1 MADYVVEFTG
11 RNNLSQAAQGVKK
24 DLEAINNEAGK
35 VSENVSK
42 YDAFAARFEKISNS
56 TKPLKAQLGSLKR
69 LLADMNMEGF
79 DDHGLMTEVAMKA
92 GQIKDAI
99 NDASDAVNRFSSDTQ
114 RLDAGIQ
121 AFQLGAAGASV
132 LAGAMGM
139 VGVESE
145 KTQRMI
151 LKVQS
156 ALALLNG
163 VQQIA
168 NLLNKDSALMQR
180 LKAVRLAASTRAEV
194 QNTAAT
200 AANTVAEGVNTAAT
214 GASTAAQ
221 NLWNTAKAIAK
232 ALLGDFTGLIILG
245 VGALTTYTMVTS
257 DAADEQAKLNDE
269 VDEAA
274 EKQKRYKSVM
284 SDTFAGLMSDYTKMK
299 IEWKSLKSEHE
310 KNQWLVDNKN
320 KLADLG
326 IAVDNV
332 VNAENAF
339 NGNTN
344 AVVENFIKRAK
355 AAARLAEL
363 TDLYRKQMELLDKR
377 ETTLEGVNS
386 STMKQR
392 TGKTA
397 QEGQAIPSGYYDSRY
412 GKVDQS
418 GTWRFTK
425 EGAAM
430 WNNGAGENAAS
441 VKKIDEDIKD
451 VGKQIDKVANAISE
465 DTKAI
470 PKTKPTTS
478 TTSTT
483 PTKSTTTTKVKTE
496 VEFAEGSL
504 ADLEA
509 QLSAAKKRL
518 TTGLFQ
524 GDETKESLIQLVEDL
539 EAKVK
544 DKKIELKFD
553 ISDAQ
558 KKLEEANKEFSE
570 LNTTY
575 TPETSSFD
583 EAIGNNKQRLDAI
596 KDEMAF
602 NDALIRQLKE
612 QKQRYESLGNV
623 EGIKAVNEQLG
634 VTLEKQTK
642 LREEAKTLHGQRE
655 DKEKEAEAWGYYAQM
670 LSSTADAFSILGD
683 SEEAAAAKFALN
695 TAAMIFDAAK
705 TITAMYA
712 KTMADGASSA
722 FALPF
727 PENLAAWAVVAST
740 IGSIFASLPKFAEG
754 GIVGGSMYEH
764 PIMAHKG
771 EVILNERQQKTLF
784 DAIDKGNVGGSGSI
798 AHVVGRVRGKD
809 LELVLD
815 NNKRSKSRAG
825 INLTF

>member
-35 VSENVSK
+35 VSQNVSK

-56 TKPLKAQLGSLKR
+56 TKPLKAQLRTLKA

-79 DDHGLMTEVAMKA
+79 NDHGLMTEVAMKA
-92 GQIKDAI
+92 GQIEDSI
-99 NDASDAVNRFSSDTQ
+99 NDARDAIHRFSSDTHN
-114 RLDAGIQ
+114 LDATIQ
-121 AFQLGAAGASV
+121 AFQLGAAGTSA

-139 VGVESE
+139 LGVESE
-145 KTQRMI
+145 KTQQMI

-156 ALALLNG
+156 ALAVLNG

-168 NLLNKDSALMQR
+168 NILNKDSALMQK
-180 LKAVRLAASTRAEV
+180 LKAIRLAATTREEV
-194 QNTAAT
+194 QNTVALT
-200 AANTVAEGVNTAAT
+200 ANTVAERANTTATAA
-214 GASTAAQ
+214 STVAQ
-221 NLWNTAKAIAK
+221 NGWNTAKAIAK
-232 ALLGDFTGLIILG
+232 ALLGDYTGLILLG
-245 VGALTTYTMVTS
+245 VGALSTYALFTS
-257 DAADEQAKLNDE
+257 DAADEQAQLNDE

-274 EKQKRYKSVM
+274 EKQKRYKDVM
-284 SDTFAGLMSDYTKMK
+284 SDTFATLMSDYTKMK
-299 IEWKSLKSEHE
+299 NEWKSLKSEHE

-320 KLADLG
+320 KLVDLG

-332 VNAENAF
+332 VDAENAF

-344 AVVENFIKRAK
+344 SVVENFIKRAR

-363 TDLYRKQMELLDKR
+363 TDLYREQMELLDKR

-397 QEGQAIPSGYYDSRY
+397 QEGQAIPSGYYNSRY

-441 VKKIDEDIKD
+441 VKKIDDALAENSSKIEKLTTAIGKD
-451 VGKQIDKVANAISE
+451 TNVTLK
-465 DTKAI
+465 
-470 PKTKPTTS
+470 PKS

-483 PTKSTTTTKVKTE
+483 PTKSTTAANVKTE
-496 VEFAEGSL
+496 DQFAKGSL

-509 QLSAAKKRL
+509 QLNAAKKRL
-518 TTGLFQ
+518 TTGMFQ
-524 GDETKESLIQLVEDL
+524 GNETQESLTQLVQDL

-544 DKKIELKFD
+544 EKKIELKFEVQFAKGSLADLEAQLDEAKKRLTTGIFQGDETQESLTQLVQDLEAKVKEKKIELKFD
-553 ISDAQ
+553 VSDAQ
-558 KKLEEANKEFSE
+558 KKLEE
-570 LNTTY
+570 
-575 TPETSSFD
+575 PEYD
-583 EAIGNNKQRLDAI
+583 VDKQ
-596 KDEMAF
+596 KD
-602 NDALIRQLKE
+602 LK
-612 QKQRYESLGNV
+612 
-623 EGIKAVNEQLG
+623 
-634 VTLEKQTK
+634 
-642 LREEAKTLHGQRE
+642 
-655 DKEKEAEAWGYYAQM
+655 KEAEEWGYYAQM
-670 LSSTADAFSILGD
+670 LNSTADAFSILGD

-695 TAAMIFDAAK
+695 TAAILADAVN
-705 TITAMYA
+705 TITAMNAEALA
-712 KTMADGASSA
+712 KGASSA

-727 PENLAAWAVVAST
+727 PANLAAWATVVST
-740 IGSIFASLPKFAEG
+740 ITSIFAALPKFAEG

-784 DAIDKGNVGGSGSI
+784 DAIDNGNVGSSGSI
-798 AHVVGRVRGKD
+798 ARVVGRVRGKD

>member
-35 VSENVSK
+35 VSQNVSK
-42 YDAFAARFEKISNS
+42 YDAFAARFENISNS
-56 TKPLKAQLGSLKR
+56 TKPLKAQLRTLKA

-79 DDHGLMTEVAMKA
+79 NDHGLMTEVAMKA
-92 GQIKDAI
+92 GQIEDSI
-99 NDASDAVNRFSSDTQ
+99 NDARDAIHRFSSDTHN
-114 RLDAGIQ
+114 LDATIQ
-121 AFQLGAAGASV
+121 AFELGAAGTSV

-139 VGVESE
+139 LGVESE
-145 KTQRMI
+145 KTQQMI

-156 ALALLNG
+156 ALAVLNG

-168 NLLNKDSALMQR
+168 NILNKDSALMQK
-180 LKAVRLAASTRAEV
+180 LKAIRLAATTNEEAK
-194 QNTAAT
+194 NTIAI
-200 AANTVAEGVNTAAT
+200 AANTVAERANTTATAA
-214 GASTAAQ
+214 STVAQ
-221 NLWNTAKAIAK
+221 NGWNTAKAIAK
-232 ALLGDFTGLIILG
+232 ALLGDYTGLILLG
-245 VGALTTYTMVTS
+245 VGALSAYAMFTS
-257 DAADEQAKLNDE
+257 DAADEQAQLNDE

-274 EKQKRYKSVM
+274 EKQKRYKDVM
-284 SDTFAGLMSDYTKMK
+284 SDTFASLMSDYTKMK
-299 IEWKSLKSEHE
+299 NEWKSLKSEHE
-310 KNQWLVDNKN
+310 KNQWLVDNKS
-320 KLADLG
+320 KLVDLG

-332 VNAENAF
+332 VDAENAF

-344 AVVENFIKRAK
+344 AVVENFIKRAR

-363 TDLYRKQMELLDKR
+363 TDLYREQMELLDKR

-397 QEGQAIPSGYYDSRY
+397 QEGQAIPSGYYNSRY

-441 VKKIDEDIKD
+441 VKKIDDALAENSSKIEKLTTEIGKD
-451 VGKQIDKVANAISE
+451 TNVTLK
-465 DTKAI
+465 
-470 PKTKPTTS
+470 PKS

-483 PTKSTTTTKVKTE
+483 PTKSTTTAKVNTE
-496 VEFAEGSL
+496 SQFAKGSL

-509 QLSAAKKRL
+509 QLNAAKKRL
-518 TTGLFQ
+518 TTGMFQ
-524 GDETKESLIQLVEDL
+524 GNETQESLTQLVQDL

-544 DKKIELKFD
+544 DKKIELKLD
-553 ISDAQ
+553 ASDANKKREEDENDDDEQ
-558 KKLEEANKEFSE
+558 KKLDKKVEA
-570 LNTTY
+570 Y
-575 TPETSSFD
+575 
-583 EAIGNNKQRLDAI
+583 GR
-596 KDEMAF
+596 
-602 NDALIRQLKE
+602 
-612 QKQRYESLGNV
+612 
-623 EGIKAVNEQLG
+623 
-634 VTLEKQTK
+634 
-642 LREEAKTLHGQRE
+642 
-655 DKEKEAEAWGYYAQM
+655 YAQI
-670 LSSTADAFSILGD
+670 LNSTAEAFSILGD
-683 SEEAAAAKFALN
+683 SAEAAAAKFTLN
-695 TAAMIFDAAK
+695 TAAMIFDAIKTLAPMQAK
-705 TITAMYA
+705 AMA
-712 KTMADGASSA
+712 EGAANA

-771 EVILNERQQKTLF
+771 EVIFNERQQKTLF
-784 DAIDKGNVGGSGSI
+784 DAIDKGNIGGSGSI
-798 AHVVGRVRGKD
+798 ARVVGRVRGKD

>member
-35 VSENVSK
+35 VSQNVSK
-42 YDAFAARFEKISNS
+42 YDAFADRFEKISNS
-56 TKPLKAQLGSLKR
+56 TKPLKAQLRILKA

-79 DDHGLMTEVAMKA
+79 NDHGLMTEVAMKA
-92 GQIKDAI
+92 GQIEDSI
-99 NDASDAVNRFSSDTQ
+99 NDARDAIHRFSSDTHN
-114 RLDAGIQ
+114 LDATIQ
-121 AFQLGAAGASV
+121 AFQLGAAGTSV

-139 VGVESE
+139 LGVESE
-145 KTQRMI
+145 KTQQMI

-156 ALALLNG
+156 ALAVLNG

-168 NLLNKDSALMQR
+168 NILNKDSALMQK
-180 LKAVRLAASTRAEV
+180 LKAIRLAATTKEEAK
-194 QNTAAT
+194 NTIAL
-200 AANTVAEGVNTAAT
+200 AANTVAEKANTTATAA
-214 GASTAAQ
+214 STVAQ
-221 NLWNTAKAIAK
+221 NGWNTAKAIAK
-232 ALLGDFTGLIILG
+232 ALLGDYTGLILLG
-245 VGALTTYTMVTS
+245 VGALSTYAMFTS
-257 DAADEQAKLNDE
+257 DAADEQAQLNDE

-274 EKQKRYKSVM
+274 EKQKRYKDVM
-284 SDTFAGLMSDYTKMK
+284 SDTFASLMSDYTKMK
-299 IEWKSLKSEHE
+299 NEWKSLKSEHE
-310 KNQWLVDNKN
+310 KNQWLVDNKS
-320 KLADLG
+320 KLVDLG
-326 IAVDNV
+326 IAVNNV
-332 VNAENAF
+332 VDAENAF

-363 TDLYRKQMELLDKR
+363 TDLYREQMELLDKR

-397 QEGQAIPSGYYDSRY
+397 QEGQAIPSGYYNSRY

-441 VKKIDEDIKD
+441 VKKIDDALAENS
-451 VGKQIDKVANAISE
+451 KQIEKLTTAIGK
-465 DTKAI
+465 DTNVTLK
-470 PKTKPTTS
+470 PKS

-483 PTKSTTTTKVKTE
+483 PTKSTTAANVNTDVQ
-496 VEFAEGSL
+496 FAKGSL

-518 TTGLFQ
+518 TTGMFK
-524 GDETKESLIQLVEDL
+524 GNETQESLTQLVQDL

-544 DKKIELKFD
+544 EKKIELKFD
-553 ISDAQ
+553 VSDAQ
-558 KKLEEANKEFSE
+558 KKLEEANKQFSKV
-570 LNTTY
+570 NTTY
-575 TPETSSFD
+575 TPKTSSFD
-583 EAIGNNKQRLDAI
+583 KAIDNKKPPLDAI
-596 KDEMAF
+596 KDEMDF
-602 NDALIRQLKE
+602 NDELIQQLKE
-612 QKQRYESLGNV
+612 LLALYESIGNV

-634 VTLEKQTK
+634 VTAEKQTE
-642 LREEAKTLHGQRE
+642 LAVQAKTLHGQIE
-655 DKEKEAEAWGYYAQM
+655 DKENEAEAWGYYAQM

-683 SEEAAAAKFALN
+683 SEEAAAAKFALG
-695 TAAMIFDAAK
+695 TGVILADAVKTIAAMNAEALAK
-705 TITAMYA
+705 
-712 KTMADGASSA
+712 GASSA

-727 PENLAAWAVVAST
+727 PANLAAWATVVST
-740 IGSIFASLPKFAEG
+740 ITSIFAALPKFAEG

-798 AHVVGRVRGKD
+798 ARVVGRVRGKD

>member
-92 GQIKDAI
+92 GRIKDAI
-99 NDASDAVNRFSSDTQ
+99 NDAGDAVNRFSSDTQ
-114 RLDAGIQ
+114 GLDATVQ

-168 NLLNKDSALMQR
+168 NILNKDSALMQR

-194 QNTAAT
+194 QNTAAI
-200 AANTVAEGVNTAAT
+200 AANTVAEGVNTTATVAAT
-214 GASTAAQ
+214 GAQ
-221 NLWNTAKAIAK
+221 NSWNTAKAIAK
-232 ALLGDFTGLIILG
+232 ALIGDYTGLILLG
-245 VGALTTYTMVTS
+245 VGALTTYAMVTS
-257 DAADEQAKLNDE
+257 DAADEQAQLNDE

-299 IEWKSLKSEHE
+299 IEWKALKSEHE

-478 TTSTT
+478 TT

-524 GDETKESLIQLVEDL
+524 GNETQESLTQLVQDL

-544 DKKIELKFD
+544 EKKIELKFD
-553 ISDAQ
+553 VSDAQ
-558 KKLEEANKEFSE
+558 KNLEEANKQFSKV
-570 LNTTY
+570 NTTY
-575 TPETSSFD
+575 TPKTSTFD
-583 EAIGNNKQRLDAI
+583 EATGNNKKRLDAL
-596 KDEMAF
+596 KDEMDF
-602 NDALIRQLKE
+602 NDDLIQQLKE
-612 QKQRYESLGNV
+612 LLALYESLGNV

-634 VTLEKQTK
+634 VTAEKQTE
-642 LREEAKTLHGQRE
+642 LAGQAKTLHGQIE

-683 SEEAAAAKFALN
+683 SEEAAAAKFALG
-695 TAAMIFDAAK
+695 TGAILADAVKTIAAMNAEALAK
-705 TITAMYA
+705 
-712 KTMADGASSA
+712 GASSA

-727 PENLAAWAVVAST
+727 PANLAAWAT
-740 IGSIFASLPKFAEG
+740 ILTTITSIFAALPKFAEG

>member
-24 DLEAINNEAGK
+24 DLEAINKEAGK

-56 TKPLKAQLGSLKR
+56 TKPLKAQLRSLKA

-79 DDHGLMTEVAMKA
+79 NDHGLMTQVAQRA
-92 GQIKDAI
+92 GQIEDSI
-99 NDASDAVNRFSSDTQ
+99 NDARDAIHRFSSDTHN
-114 RLDAGIQ
+114 LDATIQ
-121 AFQLGAAGASV
+121 AFELGAAGTSA

-139 VGVESE
+139 LGVESE
-145 KTQRMI
+145 KTNKMI

-163 VQQIA
+163 IQQIA
-168 NLLNKDSALMQR
+168 NILNKDSALMQK
-180 LKAVRLAASTRAEV
+180 LKAIRLAATTKEEDK
-194 QNTAAT
+194 NTIAI
-200 AANTVAEGVNTAAT
+200 AANTVAEKLNTKSTEAST
-214 GASTAAQ
+214 GAQ
-221 NLWNTAKAIAK
+221 NRWNTAKAIAK
-232 ALLGDFTGLIILG
+232 ALIGDYTGLIILG
-245 VGALTTYTMVTS
+245 VSALSTYTLFTS
-257 DAADEQAKLNDE
+257 DAADEQAQLNDE

-274 EKQKRYKSVM
+274 EKQKRYKDVM
-284 SDTFAGLMSDYTKMK
+284 SDTFATLMSDYTKMK
-299 IEWKSLKSEHE
+299 NEWKSLKSEHE
-310 KNQWLVDNKN
+310 KNQWLVDNKS

-326 IAVDNV
+326 VAVNNV
-332 VNAENAF
+332 VDAENAF

-344 AVVENFIKRAK
+344 AVVENFIKRAR

-363 TDLYRKQMELLDKR
+363 TDLYREQMELLDKR
-377 ETTLEGVNS
+377 ETTLEGVKS
-386 STMKQR
+386 STMRQR

-397 QEGQAIPSGYYDSRY
+397 QEGQAIPSGYYNSRY

-441 VKKIDEDIKD
+441 VKKIDDALAENSSKIEKLTTAIGKD
-451 VGKQIDKVANAISE
+451 TNVTLK
-465 DTKAI
+465 
-470 PKTKPTTS
+470 PKS

-483 PTKSTTTTKVKTE
+483 PTKSTTTTTTTSKTE
-496 VEFAEGSL
+496 EQFAKGSL

-509 QLSAAKKRL
+509 QLNAAKKRL
-518 TTGLFQ
+518 TTGMFQGNETQESLTQLVQDLEAKVKEKKIELKFDVQFAKGSLADLEAQLDAAKKRLTTGMFQ
-524 GDETKESLIQLVEDL
+524 GDETQESLIQLVQDL

-553 ISDAQ
+553 VSDANKKRDESKDDDEQ
-558 KKLEEANKEFSE
+558 KKLDKKIE
-570 LNTTY
+570 TY
-575 TPETSSFD
+575 
-583 EAIGNNKQRLDAI
+583 G
-596 KDEMAF
+596 
-602 NDALIRQLKE
+602 
-612 QKQRYESLGNV
+612 
-623 EGIKAVNEQLG
+623 
-634 VTLEKQTK
+634 
-642 LREEAKTLHGQRE
+642 H
-655 DKEKEAEAWGYYAQM
+655 YAQI
-670 LSSTADAFSILGD
+670 LNSTADAFSILGD
-683 SEEAAAAKFALN
+683 SAEAAAAKFTLN

-705 TITAMYA
+705 TLAPMHAKAMA
-712 KTMADGASSA
+712 QGAANA

-764 PIMAHKG
+764 PIMAHRG
-771 EVILNERQQKTLF
+771 EVIFNERQQKTLF
-784 DAIDKGNVGGSGSI
+784 DAIDKGNIGGSASI
-798 AHVVGRVRGKD
+798 ARVVGRVRGKD

>member
-42 YDAFAARFEKISNS
+42 YDAFAARFEKITNS
-56 TKPLKAQLGSLKR
+56 TKPLKSQLGSLKR

-92 GQIKDAI
+92 GRIKDAI

-180 LKAVRLAASTRAEV
+180 LKAVSLAASTRAEV
-194 QNTAAT
+194 QNTGAI
-200 AANTVAEGVNTAAT
+200 AANTVAERANTTATAAAT
-214 GASTAAQ
+214 VAQ
-221 NLWNTAKAIAK
+221 NGWNTAKAIAK
-232 ALLGDFTGLIILG
+232 ALLGDFTGLILLG
-245 VGALTTYTMVTS
+245 VGAMTTYAIATAGAT
-257 DAADEQAKLNDE
+257 DEQAKLNDE

-284 SDTFAGLMSDYTKMK
+284 SDTFAGLMSDYTKLK

-310 KNQWLVDNKN
+310 KKQWLVDNKN

-332 VNAENAF
+332 VDAENAF

-344 AVVENFIKRAK
+344 AVVKNFIKRAK

-441 VKKIDEDIKD
+441 VKKIDDALEENSNKIEKLTT
-451 VGKQIDKVANAISE
+451 AISK
-465 DTKAI
+465 DAKAI

-483 PTKSTTTTKVKTE
+483 PTKSTTTTTKTE

-509 QLSAAKKRL
+509 QLSAVKKRL

-524 GDETKESLIQLVEDL
+524 GDETQESLIQLVEDL

-596 KDEMAF
+596 KDEMDF

-612 QKQRYESLGNV
+612 QKQRYESLKNV

-683 SEEAAAAKFALN
+683 SEEAAAAKFALG
-695 TAAMIFDAAK
+695 TGAILADAVKTIAAMNAEALAK
-705 TITAMYA
+705 
-712 KTMADGASSA
+712 GASSA

-727 PENLAAWAVVAST
+727 PANLAAWAT
-740 IGSIFASLPKFAEG
+740 ILTTITSIFAALPKFAEG

>member
-24 DLEAINNEAGK
+24 DLESINNEAGK
-35 VSENVSK
+35 VSQNVSK

-56 TKPLKAQLGSLKR
+56 TKPLKAQLRTLKA

-79 DDHGLMTEVAMKA
+79 NDHGLMTEVAMKA
-92 GQIKDAI
+92 GQIEDSI
-99 NDASDAVNRFSSDTQ
+99 NDARDAIHRFSSDTHN
-114 RLDAGIQ
+114 LDATIQ
-121 AFQLGAAGASV
+121 AFQLGAAGTSA

-139 VGVESE
+139 LGVESE
-145 KTQRMI
+145 KTTKMI

-156 ALALLNG
+156 ALAVLNG

-168 NLLNKDSALMQR
+168 NILNKDSALMQK
-180 LKAVRLAASTRAEV
+180 LKAIRLAATTRAEV
-194 QNTAAT
+194 QNTVALT
-200 AANTVAEGVNTAAT
+200 ANTVAEKANTTATAA
-214 GASTAAQ
+214 STVAQ
-221 NLWNTAKAIAK
+221 NGWNTAKAIAK
-232 ALLGDFTGLIILG
+232 ALLGDYTGLILLG
-245 VGALTTYTMVTS
+245 VGALSAYAMFTS
-257 DAADEQAKLNDE
+257 DAADEQAQLNDE

-274 EKQKRYKSVM
+274 EKQKRYKDVM
-284 SDTFAGLMSDYTKMK
+284 SDTFASLMSDYTKMK
-299 IEWKSLKSEHE
+299 NEWKSLKSEHE
-310 KNQWLVDNKN
+310 KNQWLVDNKS
-320 KLADLG
+320 KLVDLG
-326 IAVDNV
+326 IAVENV
-332 VNAENAF
+332 VDAENAF

-344 AVVENFIKRAK
+344 AVVENFIKRAR

-363 TDLYRKQMELLDKR
+363 TDLYREQMELLDKR

-397 QEGQAIPSGYYDSRY
+397 QEGQAIPSGYYNSRY

-441 VKKIDEDIKD
+441 VKKIDDALAENSSKIEKLTTAIGKD
-451 VGKQIDKVANAISE
+451 TNVTLK
-465 DTKAI
+465 
-470 PKTKPTTS
+470 PKS

-483 PTKSTTTTKVKTE
+483 PTKSTTTAKVNTE
-496 VEFAEGSL
+496 AQFAKGSL

-509 QLSAAKKRL
+509 QLNAAKKRL
-518 TTGLFQ
+518 TTGMFQ
-524 GDETKESLIQLVEDL
+524 GDETQESLTQLVQDL

-544 DKKIELKFD
+544 EKKIELKFD
-553 ISDAQ
+553 ASDAQ
-558 KKLEEANKEFSE
+558 KKLEEANKQFSKV
-570 LNTTY
+570 NTTY
-575 TPETSSFD
+575 TPKTSTFD
-583 EAIGNNKQRLDAI
+583 EATGNSKKRLDAL
-596 KDEMAF
+596 KDEMDF
-602 NDALIRQLKE
+602 NDELIQQLKE
-612 QKQRYESLGNV
+612 LLALYESLGNV
-623 EGIKAVNEQLG
+623 EGIKAVNEQLV
-634 VTLEKQTK
+634 VTAKKQTE
-642 LREEAKTLHGQRE
+642 LAGQAKTLNGQIE
-655 DKEKEAEAWGYYAQM
+655 DKKKDAEAWGYYAQM

-695 TAAMIFDAAK
+695 TGAILADAVK
-705 TITAMYA
+705 TITAMNAEALA
-712 KTMADGASSA
+712 KGASSA
-722 FALPF
+722 FELPF
-727 PENLAAWAVVAST
+727 PANLAAWATVLTT
-740 IGSIFASLPKFAEG
+740 ITSIFAALPKFAEG

-798 AHVVGRVRGKD
+798 ARVVGRVRGKD

>member
-42 YDAFAARFEKISNS
+42 YDAFAARFEKITNS
-56 TKPLKAQLGSLKR
+56 TKPLKSQLGSLKR

-92 GQIKDAI
+92 GRIKDAI

-114 RLDAGIQ
+114 GLDATIQ

-194 QNTAAT
+194 QNTAAI
-200 AANTVAEGVNTAAT
+200 AANTVAEGVNTTATAAAT
-214 GASTAAQ
+214 SAQ
-221 NLWNTAKAIAK
+221 NSWNTAKAIAK
-232 ALLGDFTGLIILG
+232 ALIGDYTGLILLG
-245 VGALTTYTMVTS
+245 VGALTTYAMVTS
-257 DAADEQAKLNDE
+257 DAADEQAQLNDE

-320 KLADLG
+320 KLVDLG

-332 VNAENAF
+332 VDAENAF

-451 VGKQIDKVANAISE
+451 VGKQIEKVANAISE

-478 TTSTT
+478 TT

-496 VEFAEGSL
+496 VQFAEGSL

-518 TTGLFQ
+518 TTGMFQ
-524 GDETKESLIQLVEDL
+524 GNETQESLTQLVQDL

-553 ISDAQ
+553 VSDAQ
-558 KKLEEANKEFSE
+558 KKLEEANKQFSKVK
-570 LNTTY
+570 TQY
-575 TPETSSFD
+575 TPKTSSFD
-583 EAIGNNKQRLDAI
+583 EATGNNKQRLDAI
-596 KDEMAF
+596 KDEMDF
-602 NDALIRQLKE
+602 NDELIQQLKE
-612 QKQRYESLGNV
+612 LLVLYQSLGNV

-634 VTLEKQTK
+634 VTVEKQTE
-642 LREEAKTLHGQRE
+642 LADQAKTLHGQRE

-670 LSSTADAFSILGD
+670 LSSTSDAFNALGD
-683 SEEAAAAKFALN
+683 SEEAAAAKFALG
-695 TAAMIFDAAK
+695 TGAILADAVKTIAAMNAEALAK
-705 TITAMYA
+705 
-712 KTMADGASSA
+712 GASSA

-727 PENLAAWAVVAST
+727 PANLAAWAT
-740 IGSIFASLPKFAEG
+740 ILTTITSIFAALPKFAEG

>member
-35 VSENVSK
+35 VSQNVSK

-79 DDHGLMTEVAMKA
+79 NDHGLMTEVAMKA
-92 GQIKDAI
+92 GQIEDSI
-99 NDASDAVNRFSSDTQ
+99 NDARDAIHRFSSDTHN
-114 RLDAGIQ
+114 LDATIQ
-121 AFQLGAAGASV
+121 AFELGAAGTSV
-132 LAGAMGM
+132 LTGAMGM
-139 VGVESE
+139 LGVESE
-145 KTQRMI
+145 KTTKMI

-156 ALALLNG
+156 ALAVLNG

-168 NLLNKDSALMQR
+168 NILNKDSALMQK
-180 LKAVRLAASTRAEV
+180 LKAIRLEATTKAEAK
-194 QNTAAT
+194 NTIAI
-200 AANTVAEGVNTAAT
+200 AANTVAEKANTTATAA
-214 GASTAAQ
+214 STVAQ
-221 NLWNTAKAIAK
+221 NGWNTAKAIAK
-232 ALLGDFTGLIILG
+232 ALLGDFTGLILLG
-245 VGALTTYTMVTS
+245 VGALSTYAMFTS
-257 DAADEQAKLNDE
+257 DAADEQAQLNDE

-274 EKQKRYKSVM
+274 EKQKRYKDVM
-284 SDTFAGLMSDYTKMK
+284 SDTFASLMSDYTKMK
-299 IEWKSLKSEHE
+299 NEWKSLKSEHD

-320 KLADLG
+320 KLVDLG
-326 IAVDNV
+326 IAVENV
-332 VNAENAF
+332 VDAENAF

-344 AVVENFIKRAK
+344 AVVDNFIKRAK

-363 TDLYRKQMELLDKR
+363 TDLYREQMELLDKR
-377 ETTLEGVNS
+377 ETTLKGVNS

-441 VKKIDEDIKD
+441 VKKIDDALAENSSKIEKLTTEIGKD
-451 VGKQIDKVANAISE
+451 TNVTLK
-465 DTKAI
+465 
-470 PKTKPTTS
+470 PKS

-483 PTKSTTTTKVKTE
+483 PTKSTTATNAKTD
-496 VEFAEGSL
+496 VQFAKGSL

-518 TTGLFQ
+518 TTGMFQ
-524 GDETKESLIQLVEDL
+524 GNETQESLTQLVQDL

-544 DKKIELKFD
+544 EKKIELKFD
-553 ISDAQ
+553 VSEAQ
-558 KKLEEANKEFSE
+558 NKLEEANKQFSKVK
-570 LNTTY
+570 TQY
-575 TPETSSFD
+575 TPKTSSFD
-583 EAIGNNKQRLDAI
+583 EATGNNNQRLDAI
-596 KDEMAF
+596 KDEMDF
-602 NDALIRQLKE
+602 NDELIQQLMDLLAL
-612 QKQRYESLGNV
+612 YDSLGNV

-634 VTLEKQTK
+634 VTLKKQTE
-642 LREEAKTLHGQRE
+642 LAGQAKTLNGQIE
-655 DKEKEAEAWGYYAQM
+655 DKEKESKAWGYYAQM

-683 SEEAAAAKFALN
+683 SEEAAAAKFALG
-695 TAAMIFDAAK
+695 TGVILADAVK
-705 TITAMYA
+705 TITAMNAEALA
-712 KTMADGASSA
+712 KGASSA
-722 FALPF
+722 FDLPF
-727 PENLAAWAVVAST
+727 PANLAAWATVLTT
-740 IGSIFASLPKFAEG
+740 ITSIFAALPKFAEG

-784 DAIDKGNVGGSGSI
+784 DAIDKGNMGGSGSI
-798 AHVVGRVRGKD
+798 ARVVGRVRGKD

>member
-35 VSENVSK
+35 VSANVSK

-79 DDHGLMTEVAMKA
+79 NDHGLMTQVAMRA
-92 GQIKDAI
+92 GQIEDSI
-99 NDASDAVNRFSSDTQ
+99 NDARDAIHRFSSDTHN
-114 RLDAGIQ
+114 LDATIQ
-121 AFQLGAAGASV
+121 AFELGAAGTSV
-132 LAGAMGM
+132 LTGAMGM
-139 VGVESE
+139 LGVESE
-145 KTQRMI
+145 KTTKMI

-156 ALALLNG
+156 ALAVLNG

-168 NLLNKDSALMQR
+168 NILNKDSALMQK
-180 LKAVRLAASTRAEV
+180 LKAIRLEATTNAEV
-194 QNTAAT
+194 QNTVAL
-200 AANTVAEGVNTAAT
+200 AANTVAEKANTTATAA
-214 GASTAAQ
+214 STVAQ
-221 NLWNTAKAIAK
+221 NGWNTAKAIAK
-232 ALLGDFTGLIILG
+232 ALLGDFTGLILLG
-245 VGALTTYTMVTS
+245 VGALSTYAMFTS
-257 DAADEQAKLNDE
+257 DAADEQAQLNDE

-274 EKQKRYKSVM
+274 EKQKRYKDVM
-284 SDTFAGLMSDYTKMK
+284 SDTFASLMSDYTKMK
-299 IEWKSLKSEHE
+299 NEWKSLKSEHE

-320 KLADLG
+320 KLVDLG

-332 VNAENAF
+332 VDAENAF

-344 AVVENFIKRAK
+344 SVVDNFIKRAR

-363 TDLYRKQMELLDKR
+363 TDLYRNQMELLDKR

-397 QEGQAIPSGYYDSRY
+397 QEGQAIPSGYYNSRY

-441 VKKIDEDIKD
+441 VKKIDDALAENSSKIEKLTTAIGKD
-451 VGKQIDKVANAISE
+451 TNVTLK
-465 DTKAI
+465 
-470 PKTKPTTS
+470 PKS

-483 PTKSTTTTKVKTE
+483 HTKSTTSTKTTTTANSDVK
-496 VEFAEGSL
+496 FAKGSL

-518 TTGLFQ
+518 TTGMFQ
-524 GDETKESLIQLVEDL
+524 GNETQESLIQLVQDL

-544 DKKIELKFD
+544 DKKIELKFEAQFAEGSLAD
-553 ISDAQ
+553 LEAQLNAAKKRLTTGMFQGNETQESLTQLVQDLEAKVKDKKIELIIDVSDDQ
-558 KKLEEANKEFSE
+558 KKLEESE
-570 LNTTY
+570 
-575 TPETSSFD
+575 D
-583 EAIGNNKQRLDAI
+583 DAD
-596 KDEMAF
+596 K
-602 NDALIRQLKE
+602 K
-612 QKQRYESLGNV
+612 K
-623 EGIKAVNEQLG
+623 K
-634 VTLEKQTK
+634 LEK
-642 LREEAKTLHGQRE
+642 EVEAYGH
-655 DKEKEAEAWGYYAQM
+655 YAQI
-670 LSSTADAFSILGD
+670 LNKTADAFSILGD
-683 SEEAAAAKFALN
+683 SAEAAAAKFTLN

-705 TITAMYA
+705 ILAPMQAKAMA
-712 KTMADGASSA
+712 EGASSA

-784 DAIDKGNVGGSGSI
+784 DAIDKGNMGGSGSI
-798 AHVVGRVRGKD
+798 ARVVGRVRGKD
-809 LELVLD
+809 LEHVLD